1 MKCPECSYIDT
12 KVTDTRVSP
21 DHTSIRRRR
30 KCPQC
35 GYRFSTMEIY
45 CKTELIVIKR
55 NGREEEFDADKIELG
70 LRKAVKVNEHSENK
84 IEKIMQNIS
93 QNIYAN
99 YPKKISAET
108 IGQLVMTELKQMDP
122 IAYLRFASV
131 YKNFHE
137 AYEFE
142 QEFKN
147 LEN

>member
-1 MKCPECSYIDT
+1 
-12 KVTDTRVSP
+12 
-21 DHTSIRRRR
+21 
-30 KCPQC
+30 
-35 GYRFSTMEIY
+35 MEIY
-45 CKTELIVIKR
+45 CKTELTVIKR
-55 NGREEEFDADKIELG
+55 NGREEEFDCSKIELG
-70 LRKAVKVNEHSENK
+70 LRKAIKSDEYGEGK

-99 YPKKISAET
+99 HPKKIPTET
-108 IGQLVMTELKQMDP
+108 IGQFVMAELKQTDP

-137 AYEFE
+137 AHEFE

>member
-1 MKCPECSYIDT
+1 MKCPECSCLDT
-12 KVTDTRVSP
+12 KVTDTRVFP

-35 GYRFSTMEIY
+35 GYRFSTMEVY
-45 CKTELIVIKR
+45 CKTELTVIKR
-55 NGREEEFDADKIELG
+55 SGREEEFDSNKIELG
-70 LRKAVKVNEHSENK
+70 LRKAIKADEHSESK

-93 QNIYAN
+93 QNIYAH

-108 IGQLVMTELKQMDP
+108 IGQFVMAELKQMDP

-137 AYEFE
+137 AHEFE

>member
-1 MKCPECSYIDT
+1 
-12 KVTDTRVSP
+12 
-21 DHTSIRRRR
+21 
-30 KCPQC
+30 
-35 GYRFSTMEIY
+35 MEIY